1 MQARILTCLPRALA
15 RVPGGIAAL
24 ALAALLG
31 CTVAQSLLL
40 SAVPDGTASI
50 LLSHLQGMEEGNRK
64 QVAELEA
71 RKDWDGLVKLAE
83 ENLARDPNNADWW
96 TVAGYANS
104 RAGRH
109 ALAIQCFSEV
119 VRLSPDEMLGWSLLA
134 QSYRDVKEPAR
145 AVQTLNNAHRVRGGS
160 AETWFLLGESYSD
173 LNRDV
178 AAESAYREALGF
190 NRDFAQAWFGLGRVY
205 ARLGRTADFDQTLK
219 SLARLDTALADQLA
233 KLRPSTR

>member
-1 MQARILTCLPRALA
+1 MAL
-15 RVPGGIAAL
+15 L
-24 ALAALLG
+24 ALTACTPQAALLM
-31 CTVAQSLLL
+31 
-40 SAVPDGTASI
+40 SALPDGTVST
-50 LLSHLQGMEEGNRK
+50 LLGNIQGLEDANRK
-64 QVAELEA
+64 RVAELES
-71 RKDWDGLVKLAE
+71 RKDWDGLVKLAG
-83 ENLARDPNNADWW
+83 ENLAQDPNNADWW

-134 QSYRDVKEPAR
+134 QSYRDAKEPAR
-145 AVQTLNNAHRVRGGS
+145 AVQTLHNAHRVRGGS
-160 AETWFLLGESYSD
+160 AETWVLLGESYSD

-205 ARLGRTADFDQTLK
+205 ARLGRTASFDQALK
-219 SLARLDTALADQLA
+219 SLARLDAALADQLA
-233 KLRPSTR
+233 KLRPSAR